1 MNDVDPNQLKKQ
13 HIIEVALRRF
23 SHFGINKTT
32 MSEIAEDISVSKA
45 NLYYYFPDKT
55 ALVIGVIKH
64 LIEEAS
70 AAFNQLLDSS
80 VHIMEMLTGFL
91 EIKKNFFEKHYLLHV
106 TMGYADSNLNIEEI
120 NALGQYAE
128 KKELDVLSKAFA
140 AAIVTKQ
147 LVTFDVTKTS
157 HIYLT
162 ILKGIAMVA
171 ISKTSNKDIPEI
183 ALFGEIFEKQRIAS
197 AIFVNGLRHE
207 MQIH

>member
-1 MNDVDPNQLKKQ
+1 MEPNKLKKQ

-45 NLYYYFPDKT
+45 NLYYYFPDKA
-55 ALVIGVIKH
+55 ALVLEVLRH
-64 LIEEAS
+64 LIEEANTS
-70 AAFNQLLDSS
+70 FKQLLDST
-80 VHIMEMLTGFL
+80 VNIMEMLVGFI

-106 TMGYADSNLNIEEI
+106 TMGHADSNLNIEEI

-128 KKELDVLSKAFA
+128 KKELEVLSKAFA
-140 AAIVTKQ
+140 TAIVTKQ

-183 ALFGEIFEKQRIAS
+183 ALFSEIFDKQRVAS

-207 MQIH
+207 IQIN